1 MQNLIVTI
9 ALSDMMKHVSPD
21 PEVEKEN
28 TCMSEE
34 LEHLDEV
41 KPAPKKAKTA
51 LGKLLGGIHVYG
63 KF

>member
-1 MQNLIVTI
+1 MIVTI
-9 ALSDMMKHVSPD
+9 ALSEIMKHTSPD

-28 TCMSEE
+28 TSEE